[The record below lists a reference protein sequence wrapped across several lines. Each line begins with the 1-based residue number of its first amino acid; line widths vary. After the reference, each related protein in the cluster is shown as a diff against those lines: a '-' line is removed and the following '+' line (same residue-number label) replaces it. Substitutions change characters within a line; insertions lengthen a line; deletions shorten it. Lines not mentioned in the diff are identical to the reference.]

1 MLDSRWDIGKDDI
14 EQVQDKIDDPALHT
28 SKFIN
33 DKGFYIFSKTIE
45 DKHIDQ
51 QVCPVC
57 MDKTRS

>member
-1 MLDSRWDIGKDDI
+1 MTMSYSRWDIGKDDI
-14 EQVQDKIDDPALHT
+14 EQVQDKIDDPSLHASEFT
-28 SKFIN
+28 D

-57 MDKTRS
+57 MYKS